1 MAAEADD
8 RLMVLCWEFPSP
20 CLWSCSALYPALAF
34 HLSLSK
40 HFQAQINSAAA
51 AALPCCLA

>member
-40 HFQAQINSAAA
+40 HFPSPN
-51 AALPCCLA
+51 